1 MPVTSFA
8 LMLFSVI
15 AAAAL
20 TVWAFSAWGAG
31 TMLPILLAL
40 ALFAR
45 WALAHVPHDDNS
57 RT

>member
-8 LMLFSVI
+8 LVLISVL

-20 TVWAFSAWGAG
+20 TVWAFTAWGAAFV
-31 TMLPILLAL
+31 PVLLIL

-45 WALAHVPHDDNS
+45 WAMAHVPYDDGQA
-57 RT
+57 

>member
-8 LMLFSVI
+8 MLVFLVI

-20 TVWAFSAWGAG
+20 TVWAVASWGLL
-31 TMLPILLAL
+31 TMLPVLLLAVL
-40 ALFAR
+40 VAR
-45 WALAHVPHDDNS
+45 WALAHVPYDDH